1 MAKTAGRLAK
11 QSAFA
16 LRHARAAFRKA
27 AMPDFEGALAAAEAT
42 YLKDLMTGTDPV
54 EGLAAFMEKRKPQW
68 QDK

>member
-1 MAKTAGRLAK
+1 
-11 QSAFA
+11 
-16 LRHARAAFRKA
+16 
-27 AMPDFEGALAAAEAT
+27 MPDFEGALAAAEAT